1 MKLWPHDAHIILWK
15 ANAVMTTF
23 NIDAINDSQALAGLL
38 TGRYGVLA
46 LTRAAGAA
54 AAAERKGDR
63 ERSNLWKS
71 VIANLRHEMAS
82 ETGGR

>member
-1 MKLWPHDAHIILWK
+1 VITSA
-15 ANAVMTTF
+15 A
-23 NIDAINDSQALAGLL
+23 NIDAINDSHALAGLL

-54 AAAERKGDR
+54 AYAERKGDR
-63 ERSNLWKS
+63 ERTNLWKS
-71 VIANLRHEMAS
+71 VIANLRHEMAA

>member
-1 MKLWPHDAHIILWK
+1 MKLWLYDAHIILWK
-15 ANAVMTTF
+15 ANSVMTTF

-54 AAAERKGDR
+54 AYAERKGDR
-63 ERSNLWKS
+63 ERLSIWKN
-71 VIANLRHEMAS
+71 VIANLRREMAA
-82 ETGGR
+82 ETGA